1 MIQRLIISALCL
13 LSTSSLMAQLSV
25 SEYVERVVK
34 NSHTIVS
41 AEARVDGAE
50 AEYRVAQHSRMPS
63 LALSSDDPIR
73 SVRAD
78 IVQPIYNGGRYNALT
93 KQREMSLIQSSQYL
107 DRTMLDVRY
116 EAEIAYWSL
125 SQAERYRQAMY
136 DYISIVKALKSVAE
150 HRYKEGYTSKSD
162 LLQVESRLSDAEY
175 QLSEAEQSWR
185 IALSRFNIL
194 QGVATATE
202 VTLSEDIFD
211 SFVMPQRED
220 MVAILSSHPDYLIA
234 LAEREQAQY
243 GIALRKA
250 DYLPSLNLGIF
261 GRWPLIS
268 NGVATGGILLSMKV
282 PIFHFM
288 ERRDAIR
295 SAQSSYNSADAQLKD
310 VVDNIILNESNGWT
324 NLEYSHRRMKAV
336 QRNLDIAR
344 ENLDI
349 STYSYR
355 EGVVTILDVLQAQIS
370 WLQIYENAIT
380 AEYDYAVAIASY
392 RYIVGG
398 VGSTTALEQHE

>member
-1 MIQRLIISALCL
+1 MIQRIVLCL
-13 LSTSSLMAQLSV
+13 LCTLSTSTIMAQLSV
-25 SEYVERVVK
+25 EEYVSRVVEY
-34 NSHTIVS
+34 SHTIIS
-41 AEARVDGAE
+41 AEARMEGAE

-63 LALSSDDPIR
+63 LALSSDEPLR
-73 SVRAD
+73 SLRVD

-93 KQREMSLIQSSQYL
+93 NQRELGFVQSAADL
-107 DRTMLDVRY
+107 DRTELAVKY

-125 SQAERYRQAMY
+125 SRAERYRQAMY
-136 DYISIVKALKSVAE
+136 DYIDIVQALKSVAE
-150 HRYKEGYTSKSD
+150 HRYQEGYTSKSD

-194 QGVATATE
+194 RGEAANRE
-202 VTLSEDIFD
+202 VILSDDIFD
-211 SFVMPQRED
+211 SFAMPERGD
-220 MVAILSSHPDYLIA
+220 MTTILSRHPDYMIA
-234 LAEREQAQY
+234 LAERGQAEY

-261 GRWPLIS
+261 GQWPYSS
-268 NGVATGGILLSMKV
+268 NGVASAGIVLSMKV

-288 ERRDAIR
+288 ERRDAVR
-295 SAQSSYNSADAQLKD
+295 SAQSSYTSAEAQLKD
-310 VVDNIILNESNGWT
+310 IVDNIILNECNGWT
-324 NLEYSHRRMKAV
+324 NLEYSHKRMKAV

-392 RYIVGG
+392 RYIIGG
-398 VGSTTALEQHE
+398 LEFITA

>member
-1 MIQRLIISALCL
+1 MIQRIVLCL
-13 LSTSSLMAQLSV
+13 LCTLSTSTIMAQLSV
-25 SEYVERVVK
+25 EEYVGRVVEY
-34 NSHTIVS
+34 SHTIIS
-41 AEARVDGAE
+41 AEARMEGAE

-63 LALSSDDPIR
+63 LALSSDEPLR
-73 SVRAD
+73 SLRVD

-93 KQREMSLIQSSQYL
+93 SQRELGFVQSVADL
-107 DRTMLDVRY
+107 DRTELAVKY

-125 SQAERYRQAMY
+125 SRAERYRQAMY
-136 DYISIVKALKSVAE
+136 DYIEIVQALKSVAE
-150 HRYKEGYTSKSD
+150 HRYQEGYTSKSD

-194 QGVATATE
+194 RGEAANRE
-202 VTLSEDIFD
+202 VILSDDIFD
-211 SFVMPQRED
+211 SFAMPERGD
-220 MVAILSSHPDYLIA
+220 MTTILSRHPDYMIA
-234 LAEREQAQY
+234 LAERGQAEY

-261 GRWPLIS
+261 GQWPYSS
-268 NGVATGGILLSMKV
+268 NGVASAGIVLSMKV

-288 ERRDAIR
+288 ERRDAVR
-295 SAQSSYNSADAQLKD
+295 SAQSSYTSAEAQLKD
-310 VVDNIILNESNGWT
+310 IVDNIILNECNGWT
-324 NLEYSHRRMKAV
+324 NLEYSHKRMKAV

-392 RYIVGG
+392 RYIIGG
-398 VGSTTALEQHE
+398 LEFITA

>member
-1 MIQRLIISALCL
+1 MIRRLILCVLPL

-25 SEYVERVVK
+25 EEYVARVVEY
-34 NSHTIVS
+34 SHNLLS
-41 AEARVDGAE
+41 AEAAVVGAE
-50 AEYRVAQHSRMPS
+50 AEYRVAQHGRLPS
-63 LALSSDDPIR
+63 LSLSSDDPLK

-78 IVQPIYNGGRYNALT
+78 LVQPIYNGGRNNALT
-93 KQREMSLIQSSQYL
+93 KLRESAFAQSESNYE
-107 DRTMLDVRY
+107 RTMLAVRY

-125 SQAERYRQAMY
+125 SRAERYRQAMC
-136 DYISIVKALKSVAE
+136 DYIVIVQALRSVAE
-150 HRYKEGYTSKSD
+150 RRYEEGYTSKSD
-162 LLQVESRLSDAEY
+162 LLQVESRLSNAEY

-194 QGVATATE
+194 RGEATTTE
-202 VTLSEDIFD
+202 VELGEDIFD
-211 SFVMPQRED
+211 SFAMPKRED
-220 MVAILSSHPDYLIA
+220 MATLLSLHPDYMIA
-234 LAEREQAQY
+234 LAAKEQAQY
-243 GIALRKA
+243 GIALRRA
-250 DYLPSLNLGIF
+250 DYLPNLNLGIF
-261 GRWPLIS
+261 GRWQLTS
-268 NGVATGGILLSMKV
+268 DGAATGGVLLSMKV

-288 ERRDAIR
+288 ERRDAMR
-295 SAQSSYNSADAQLKD
+295 SAQSSYTSAEAQLFET
-310 VVDNIILNESNGWT
+310 VDNILLNESNGWT
-324 NLEYSHRRMKAV
+324 NLEYSHKRMEAV

-355 EGVVTILDVLQAQIS
+355 EGVATILDVLQAQIS

-398 VGSTTALEQHE
+398 VETTSALEQYE